1 MAINVKINVKKNS
14 YMKFIY
20 MKNTLLNTFL
30 TCLILLKNDIVLVN
44 LLLIL
49 VNWHEEKLTGS

>member
-1 MAINVKINVKKNS
+1 MAINVRINVKKKNS

-30 TCLILLKNDIVLVN
+30 ICLILLKNDIVLVN
-44 LLLIL
+44 LVGI
-49 VNWHEEKLTGS
+49 S

>member
-1 MAINVKINVKKNS
+1 
-14 YMKFIY
+14 MKFIY

-30 TCLILLKNDIVLVN
+30 ICLILLKNDIVLVN

>member
-1 MAINVKINVKKNS
+1 
-14 YMKFIY
+14 MKFIY